1 MVKVFL
7 NEVLIAEADEV
18 PVVEGNFYFLYF
30 PPDTIT
36 KEYFSDSNTQ

>member
-18 PVVEGNFYFLYF
+18 PVVEGNFYF